1 MWKRERDGEGGYQY
15 RLQVGNTEYCV
26 ARGFRANEY
35 EEGDW
40 GVHVTIFNGDPINPL
55 YYCHKR
61 GNYLT
66 AREARESV
74 EESLEWD
81 D

>member
-1 MWKRERDGEGGYQY
+1 MK
-15 RLQVGNTEYCV
+15 
-26 ARGFRANEY
+26 NEY